1 MTTRHPNRRPARPG
15 VAALETAFVLPVF
28 IFLLLGL
35 LTGGMGVFRY
45 QQVACLAR
53 EAARRASVCGAD
65 YQKETNQTSPTQA
78 EIIQQ
83 SVTPL
88 AVGMDPASLNVTVQW
103 MNQATNTTQS
113 WDSAPKDVKS
123 INASGEY
130 VTNSVSV
137 TVTYTWAPGLFLGPV
152 TLTSVSQV
160 PMSF

>member
-1 MTTRHPNRRPARPG
+1 VTTRDPNRRPGRPG
-15 VAALETAFVLPVF
+15 AAAVETAFVLPVF
-28 IFLLLGL
+28 LFLLLGIVA
-35 LTGGMGVFRY
+35 GGMGVFRY

-78 EIIQQ
+78 QIIQQ
-83 SVTPL
+83 AVTPL

-103 MNQATNTTQS
+103 VSQATNTAQS
-113 WDSAPKDVKS
+113 WDTARKDVKS
-123 INASGEY
+123 INSQGEY
-130 VTNSVSV
+130 VTNSVCV
-137 TVTYTWAPGLFLGPV
+137 TVTYTWSPGLFLGPV